1 MRRRHGWFRY
11 VLATT
16 IWAFAAGCAHRTT
29 MPVAQPTMPKT
40 SPPSAAA
47 SSADNNDTIAR
58 NIHYWQQIE
67 QLPPDALSAEYQR
80 RQQAYL
86 ADRGDVDKRLRL
98 ISLLALPNTPMR
110 NLDSALSLINQY
122 IDNAADDDPLLNWF
136 LYLND
141 SLQQQRYIERQLNTL
156 QKSQE
161 KLQQQLE
168 DLKSME
174 KSLQERSTPTP
185 RAP

>member
-1 MRRRHGWFRY
+1 
-11 VLATT
+11 
-16 IWAFAAGCAHRTT
+16 
-29 MPVAQPTMPKT
+29 MPTT
-40 SPPSAAA
+40 SP
-47 SSADNNDTIAR
+47 SSAVASLADDNDTIAR
-58 NIHYWQQIE
+58 SVDYWQEIE
-67 QLPPDALSAEYQR
+67 QLPPDTLEAEYQR

-86 ADRGDVDKRLRL
+86 ADRADVDKRLRL

-141 SLQQQRYIERQLNTL
+141 SLQQQRYVERQLNVL
-156 QKSQE
+156 QKRQE
-161 KLQQQLE
+161 QLQRQLE

-174 KSLQERSTPTP
+174 KSLQERNTPTP
-185 RAP
+185 SAP